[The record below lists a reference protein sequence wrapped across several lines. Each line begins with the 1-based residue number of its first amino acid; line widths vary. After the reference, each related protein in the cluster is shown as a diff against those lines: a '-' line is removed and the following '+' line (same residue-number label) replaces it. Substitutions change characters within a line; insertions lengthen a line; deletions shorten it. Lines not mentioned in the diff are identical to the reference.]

1 MGNEELQDGDGSG
14 LRPGIEPGPNP
25 SQANRLYLAALFF
38 MLVGSVLLVP
48 RIGLGLNLWV
58 NELVFFLMPVALL
71 AGRKRWRWRD
81 VYAFRP
87 APAKAIVA
95 ATLGGIGFWVFNA
108 VLAMSIES
116 SLTRYIG
123 QSVIPEGMIKG
134 LSSAQVMAFIFG
146 LVVLAPFCE
155 EVFFRGMMQNAY
167 SRFGEKQALIAT
179 SVLFGF
185 YHALNGVSN
194 VIPATLIGFA
204 LGYCALKTGSIWPGI
219 ALHAANNG
227 LASLTVI
234 ADTGKISSSRLLA
247 VLNWPTAIVGLA
259 LALLMMGIIKSCSAP
274 RQKPDTAERLP
285 PSAIWRSVS
294 LWISISI
301 LCLVCVV
308 EISSRARVGPFS
320 SVIPAA
326 QAPQTMSMS
335 AGKISG
341 KIYIAVIEVP
351 EPTSESA
358 DCSEIGLEFSFSAG
372 PSDFTLTLVAP
383 DGSVA
388 WSDEYSTAETIEV
401 DTPYISVPAE
411 MPGEWQIIMDGTTTE
426 LTFSAKWG
434 VFPPDS
440 GEKE

>member
-14 LRPGIEPGPNP
+14 LRPGREPGPNP
-25 SQANRLYLAALFF
+25 SQANRFYLAALVF

-71 AGRKRWRWRD
+71 ARRRRWRWRD
-81 VYAFRP
+81 VYALRP
-87 APAKAIVA
+87 APVKAIVA
-95 ATLGGIGFWVFNA
+95 AALGGIGLWVFNA
-108 VLAMSIES
+108 VLAMSIERA
-116 SLTRYIG
+116 LTRYIG
-123 QSVIPEGMIKG
+123 PSLVPESMVKG
-134 LSSAQVMAFIFG
+134 LSPAQLGAFIFG

-155 EVFFRGMMQNAY
+155 EVFFRGMMHNAY
-167 SRFGEKQALIAT
+167 SRFGKKHALIAI

-185 YHALNGVSN
+185 YHALNGVSS

-204 LGYCALKTGSIWPGI
+204 LGYSALKTGSIWPSI

-227 LASLTVI
+227 LASLTMI
-234 ADTGKISSSRLLA
+234 AGTGQISGARLLS

-259 LALLMMGIIKSCSAP
+259 LALLMMGIIKSFSAP
-274 RQKPDTAERLP
+274 GQKPDTADRLP

-294 LWISISI
+294 LWIAIAL

-308 EISSRARVGPFS
+308 EIASRARVGPFS
-320 SVIPAA
+320 SGIPES

-335 AGKISG
+335 VRKISG
-341 KIYIAVIEVP
+341 KINIAVIEVP

-401 DTPYISVPAE
+401 DMHCVSVPAE
-411 MPGEWQIIMDGTTTE
+411 MPGEWRIIMEGTTTE